1 MAVDQPNSSSAT
13 GRRFKVGSNVVISVA
28 LVAGIVV
35 VMQMLFFSTSLRVDM
50 STTGVNSL
58 SEGSEK
64 LLKSLSSNVRLTS
77 LYFETELEEE
87 DQPRYRRAV
96 QDLIEIYQ
104 ASNRGK
110 IVAEWINPIKD
121 QDKVHKL
128 IDRLR
133 NKSEF
138 KVTIE
143 QYNERI
149 EKFKSDI
156 LPQLVT
162 LVQDEANRIQA
173 TQVGLAAGA
182 TVTDAQQILRRVASF
197 FQQLQQE
204 LEATGQR
211 IEVAT
216 SADNPLLASVKLELE
231 NLYRSLSKSLKDVAG
246 FATTQS
252 ASLASLSPEESEILL
267 GAGNRYAN
275 IVATLESEQSAM
287 EALMPLEIDGLLR
300 KLVPTSNSLVIE
312 TDDEALVLDFG
323 DIWPSMNPQLGAKAR
338 FKERAFKGEQEL
350 TAAIVRATSKEQ
362 TAIVFVRFGGPPL
375 LAGGMLP
382 GQPGAPYAQMK
393 DHLEDINFAV
403 SEWDVQASKS
413 PPTIDPD
420 PVRTIYVV
428 FKPTPPPKGQFGQP
442 SQAPPFGDPEKQAVL
457 AAIGDS
463 GRALFITGWAPG
475 PFGPVPSTY
484 EYNEYLKETW
494 GVHVDTSSLLIET
507 TNVAPGRYAVT
518 RQDFS
523 TMSDLD
529 VSDHAIV
536 SGASARNLSFPS
548 CAPLEISDSLP
559 EGVSIDRLITQPA
572 RDGVWGIKNIQA
584 YADQMRDQEF
594 LSKVETDIE
603 GPFDLAVSGVN
614 GEAKV
619 VVVSAIHFALDS
631 VAFARQMSLGPQ
643 GFVLRAINPG
653 NVALFVNSMHWLND
667 NEEFM
672 SLGQPIESGV
682 LQIASKSTETLVQAL
697 TIFVWPAMIL
707 CCGGLVWWV
716 RRR

>member
-1 MAVDQPNSSSAT
+1 MAVDQPQSSSAT

-35 VMQMLFFSTSLRVDM
+35 VMQMLFFSTTLRMDM
-50 STTGVNSL
+50 STSGVNSL

-64 LLKSLSSNVRLTS
+64 LLKGLTSNVRLTS

-121 QDKVHKL
+121 QEKVRKL
-128 IDRLR
+128 IERLR
-133 NKSEF
+133 DKSEF
-138 KVTIE
+138 KATIE
-143 QYNERI
+143 KYNERI
-149 EKFKSDI
+149 DKFKRDI

-182 TVTDAQQILRRVASF
+182 TATDSQQILRRVASF

-211 IEVAT
+211 IDVAT
-216 SADNPLLASVKLELE
+216 SADSPLLASVKLELE
-231 NLYRSLSKSLKDVAG
+231 NLYTSLSKSLKDVAG
-246 FATTQS
+246 FAAGQS
-252 ASLASLSPEESEILL
+252 AALTSLTPEESEILL
-267 GAGNRYAN
+267 GAGNRYAA
-275 IVATLESEQSAM
+275 IVASLEAEQSAM
-287 EALMPLEIDGLLR
+287 EALEPLEIDALLR

-338 FKERAFKGEQEL
+338 FQERAFKGEQEL
-350 TAAIVRATSKEQ
+350 TAAIVRATNKEQ

-375 LAGGMLP
+375 LVGGMMR

-393 DHLEDINFAV
+393 EHLEDINFAV
-403 SEWDVQASKS
+403 SEWDVKASKT
-413 PPTIDPD
+413 PPTIDPS
-420 PVRTIYVV
+420 PTRTIYVV
-428 FKPTPPPKGQFGQP
+428 FKPTPPQQGQFGQP
-442 SQAPPFGDPEKQAVL
+442 SQEPPFGDPEKQAVL
-457 AAIGDS
+457 GAIGDN
-463 GRALFITGWAPG
+463 GRALFVTGWAPG

-484 EYNEYLKETW
+484 EYNDYLNETW
-494 GVHVDTSSLLIET
+494 GVSVDTSSLIIET
-507 TNVAPGRYAVT
+507 TSIAPGRYAVT
-518 RQDFS
+518 RQDFNA
-523 TMSDLD
+523 MSDLD
-529 VSDHAIV
+529 VHEHAIM
-536 SGASARNLSFPS
+536 SGASARNLTLPS
-548 CAPLEISDSLP
+548 CAPLEVSASLP
-559 EGVSIDRLITQPA
+559 EGVTIDKLITQPA

-594 LSKVETDIE
+594 LSKVDTDLE
-603 GPFDLAVSGVN
+603 GPFDLAVCGVN

-619 VVVSAIHFALDS
+619 VIVSAIHFALDS

-643 GFVLRAINPG
+643 GFVLRSVNPG
-653 NVALFVNSMHWLND
+653 NVSLFVNAMHWLND
-667 NEEFM
+667 NEEYM

-682 LQIASKSTETLVQAL
+682 LQIASKSTETMVQVL
-697 TIFVWPAMIL
+697 TIFVWPFMVL
-707 CCGGLVWWV
+707 CCGGVVWWV